1 MTTESCIVNE
11 SRISALLSNYI
22 EQVDLVRWF
31 SFFPFTPLFSF
42 LHPSSLISG
51 LGNWH
56 PFHWWSIL
64 FPPPPFPVNAC
75 VTLDVLLI
83 LCMRPITEPLSAV
96 WTRWLFF
103 SQAILVLFKVKT
115 GIEWLWLEVISRQ
128 AILCPLRFIWT
139 ILCFSALFSLMFRFN
154 SGGTELSCA

>member
-1 MTTESCIVNE
+1 
-11 SRISALLSNYI
+11 
-22 EQVDLVRWF
+22 
-31 SFFPFTPLFSF
+31 
-42 LHPSSLISG
+42 

-64 FPPPPFPVNAC
+64 FSPPPFPVNAC

-139 ILCFSALFSLMFRFN
+139 ILCLSALFSLMFRFN